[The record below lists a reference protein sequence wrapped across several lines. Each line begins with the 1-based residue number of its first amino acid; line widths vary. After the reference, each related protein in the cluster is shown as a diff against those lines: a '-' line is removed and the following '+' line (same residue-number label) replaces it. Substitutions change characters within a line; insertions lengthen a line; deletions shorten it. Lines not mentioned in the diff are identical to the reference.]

1 MVALCVVSACAPPS
15 LQELVQGAG
24 EAVEAATTA
33 MQPPQN
39 AVEDPLLAFLAEA
52 EDGEV
57 RDLENSVSGNRLR
70 VTAGRV
76 YHAAS
81 GRMCRRFT
89 AFGVATGEADEEGLA
104 CKGDTGRWVRVGILA
119 PVSP

>member
-33 MQPPQN
+33 MAPSRN
-39 AVEDPLLAFLAEA
+39 VLEDPLLAFLAGA
-52 EDGEV
+52 EEGEV
-57 RDLENSVSGNRLR
+57 RDVDDAATGLRLR

-81 GRMCRRFT
+81 GRVCRRFS
-89 AFGVATGEADEEGLA
+89 AVGAASEEGLV
-104 CKGDTGRWVRVGILA
+104 CKGASGRWMRTRLLA